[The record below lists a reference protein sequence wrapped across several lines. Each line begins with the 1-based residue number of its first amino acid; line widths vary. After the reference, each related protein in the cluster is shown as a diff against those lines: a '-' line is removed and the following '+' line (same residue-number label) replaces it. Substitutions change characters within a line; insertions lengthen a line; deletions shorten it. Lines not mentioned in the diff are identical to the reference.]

1 MLILKDV
8 NCFFGKSH
16 ILHNTTLEIRER
28 ELVGLVGRNGVGKTT
43 TLKAIMGLVPPKSG
57 TIQLNGNPLSS
68 LPAYQIPRQGLS
80 YVPQGRHL
88 FPKLT
93 VMENLKIPVVQGSLN
108 QEILEEIF
116 DYFPRLKERL
126 KQKAGTLSG
135 GEQQMLAVGRALINR
150 PKLILLDEPTEG
162 LMPLLV
168 RLISE
173 TVEAI
178 NQKGTTILLVEQNLK
193 TLKDICHRIYIMEK
207 GAIVYEGTPAQLEA
221 ADGIEERYLSVK
233 V

>member
-1 MLILKDV
+1 MLTLKDV

-16 ILHNTTLEIRER
+16 VLHSTSLEIREG

-43 TLKAIMGLVPPKSG
+43 TLKAIMGLVPPANG
-57 TIQLNGNPLSS
+57 TIQLKGLPLSS
-68 LPAYQIPRQGLS
+68 LPAYQIPRQGLA

-93 VMENLKIPVVQGSLN
+93 VMENLKIPVVQGSLD
-108 QEILEEIF
+108 QENLEEIF
-116 DYFPRLKERL
+116 GYFPRLKERL

-135 GEQQMLAVGRALINR
+135 GEQQMLAVGRALIAK

-173 TVEAI
+173 TVAAI

-221 ADGIEERYLSVK
+221 TEGIQERYLSVK

>member
-108 QEILEEIF
+108 QENLEEIF

-135 GEQQMLAVGRALINR
+135 GEQQMLAVGRALITR

-207 GAIVYEGTPAQLEA
+207 GAIVYEGTPDQLEA
-221 ADGIEERYLSVK
+221 ADGIQERYLSVK

>member
-1 MLILKDV
+1 MLTLKDV

-16 ILHNTTLEIRER
+16 VLHNTTLEIREK
-28 ELVGLVGRNGVGKTT
+28 ELVGLVGRNGVGKST
-43 TLKAIMGLVPPKSG
+43 TLKAIMGLVPAKSG
-57 TIQLNGNPLSS
+57 TIQLDGLTLSEQ
-68 LPAYQIPRQGLS
+68 PAYQVPRQGVA

-93 VMENLKIPVVQGSLN
+93 VMENLRIPVVQGAPD
-108 QEILEEIF
+108 QEKLEEIF

-135 GEQQMLAVGRALINR
+135 GEQQMLAVGRALITK

-168 RLISE
+168 RLISR

-178 NQKGTTILLVEQNLK
+178 NQRGTTILLVEQNLK
-193 TLKDICHRIYIMEK
+193 TLKDICQRIYIMEK

-221 ADGIEERYLSVK
+221 AEGIEERYLSVK